1 MSVQLVVFTL
11 GNEEYGIDVTAV
23 NGILRSKQYHIKAMP
38 GTADVIEGIINVR
51 GTVNYIFNLR
61 KKFGLEKKELSS
73 ESKFI
78 MLKNNHST
86 LGCIADEVTDIIK
99 LNDEDIQQPPAFI
112 NTADGQY
119 ITGIGKYED
128 RMIIILD
135 PGKILTEEEFAS
147 IENTVE
153 YA

>member
-11 GNEEYGIDVTAV
+11 GDEEYGIDVTAV

-147 IENTVE
+147 IENNVE